1 MLINA
6 EGDGEVEYVD
16 AVEVKVRYD
25 RSDDDQLVSFEDSLK
40 SYKLTKFLRTNQG
53 TCINLRPIVRKGDRV
68 TKGQILCDGYA
79 TEKGELAL
87 GQNLKVAFM
96 PWKGYNF
103 EDAIVISEKVV
114 REDIFTSL
122 HIEHFELEVRDTKL
136 GEEELTNDIPNVSEE
151 TTRDLDEHGV
161 IRVGAWVK
169 EGDILIGK
177 ITPKGESDPTPE
189 EKLLRA
195 IFGDKAGDVK
205 DASLKAPPSTNG
217 VIIDKQLFA
226 RAKKDKVQKSSEKDM
241 LSKLED
247 EHKII
252 LNELITRLV
261 DKLLQLVKS
270 KQCKGVR
277 SVYNDIL
284 IPSGSKFSQQVL
296 RNIDYASVDYSNWTD
311 DSSIN
316 NLIARL
322 LHNYSIKVNE
332 EVGRFKREKFNISIG
347 DELPAGVLKLAK
359 VYMAKKRKLK
369 VGDKLAG
376 RHGNKGIVSK
386 IVRMED
392 MPFLED
398 GTAVDVVLNPLGVP
412 SRMNLGQIFETVLGW
427 AGEKMGVKFST
438 PIFDGASKEEID
450 GYIQKAGLPSLGQT
464 YLYDGETGE
473 RFHQQATVGVIYML
487 KLSHMV
493 DDKMHARSIGPYS
506 LITQQPLGGKAQF
519 GGQRFGEME
528 VWALEAFGAANILQE
543 LLTIKSDDINGR
555 AKAYE
560 AIVKG
565 DNLPE
570 PNIPESFNV
579 LIHELR
585 GLALDIKFE

>member
-1 MLINA
+1 FGTVTWTDNC
-6 EGDGEVEYVD
+6 
-16 AVEVKVRYD
+16 
-25 RSDDDQLVSFEDSLK
+25 DD
-40 SYKLTKFLRTNQG
+40 
-53 TCINLRPIVRKGDRV
+53 
-68 TKGQILCDGYA
+68 
-79 TEKGELAL
+79 
-87 GQNLKVAFM
+87 
-96 PWKGYNF
+96 
-103 EDAIVISEKVV
+103 
-114 REDIFTSL
+114 DIFTSL

-261 DKLLQLVKS
+261 DKLLQLVKG

-284 IPSGSKFSQQVL
+284 IPAGSKFSQQVL

-450 GYIQKAGLPSLGQT
+450 GFIQKAGLPSLGQT

>member
-1 MLINA
+1 
-6 EGDGEVEYVD
+6 
-16 AVEVKVRYD
+16 
-25 RSDDDQLVSFEDSLK
+25 
-40 SYKLTKFLRTNQG
+40 
-53 TCINLRPIVRKGDRV
+53 
-68 TKGQILCDGYA
+68 
-79 TEKGELAL
+79 
-87 GQNLKVAFM
+87 M

-284 IPSGSKFSQQVL
+284 IPAGSKFSQQVL

-427 AGEKMGVKFST
+427 AGEKMGVRFST

>member
-1 MLINA
+1 
-6 EGDGEVEYVD
+6 
-16 AVEVKVRYD
+16 
-25 RSDDDQLVSFEDSLK
+25 
-40 SYKLTKFLRTNQG
+40 
-53 TCINLRPIVRKGDRV
+53 
-68 TKGQILCDGYA
+68 
-79 TEKGELAL
+79 
-87 GQNLKVAFM
+87 
-96 PWKGYNF
+96 
-103 EDAIVISEKVV
+103 
-114 REDIFTSL
+114 L

>member
-1 MLINA
+1 
-6 EGDGEVEYVD
+6 
-16 AVEVKVRYD
+16 
-25 RSDDDQLVSFEDSLK
+25 
-40 SYKLTKFLRTNQG
+40 
-53 TCINLRPIVRKGDRV
+53 
-68 TKGQILCDGYA
+68 
-79 TEKGELAL
+79 
-87 GQNLKVAFM
+87 M

-284 IPSGSKFSQQVL
+284 IPAGSKFSQQVL